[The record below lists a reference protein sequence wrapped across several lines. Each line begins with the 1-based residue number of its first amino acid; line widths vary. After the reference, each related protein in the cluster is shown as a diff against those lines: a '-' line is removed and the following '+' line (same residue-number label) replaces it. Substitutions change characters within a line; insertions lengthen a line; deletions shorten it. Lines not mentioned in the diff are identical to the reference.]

1 MASVEDNMSRV
12 ISLIL
17 IAILVLLGLAF
28 AVVNAKPV
36 ELNYFLASR
45 EVPLAMVLVLTL
57 ILGALMGIV
66 FSLGLVIRLKRETLR
81 LRRRI
86 QQTEQEVVNLRTMPI
101 KDAR

>member
-1 MASVEDNMSRV
+1 MPRLV
-12 ISLIL
+12 SLIL
-17 IAILVLLGLAF
+17 ISIFVLLGLAF

-57 ILGALMGIV
+57 AVGALMGIV
-66 FSLGLVIRLKRETLR
+66 FSLGMVIRLKRETLR
-81 LRRRI
+81 LRRQI
-86 QQTEQEVVNLRTMPI
+86 QTTEQEVVNLRTLPV

>member
-1 MASVEDNMSRV
+1 MSRV
-12 ISLIL
+12 FSLIL

-28 AVVNAKPV
+28 AVVNSKPV

-86 QQTEQEVVNLRTMPI
+86 QQTEQEVVNLRTMPL
-101 KDAR
+101 KDAH